1 MKPYVLTYLLCD
13 YEIGSTFQVMEQ
25 MEKIMVMVES
35 MEMIR
40 CSGLEKKKDK
50 NKMGSRQR

>member
-1 MKPYVLTYLLCD
+1 MLTYYTSD

-25 MEKIMVMVES
+25 IEKIMVMVES
-35 MEMIR
+35 MKMIK
-40 CSGLEKKKDK
+40 SSNLEKKNEK